1 MSKPSLNLNIP
12 GNIDA
17 CRIRHFNAFKG
28 IKDIVDIYN
37 PTITEKITMNA
48 SFLGMSE
55 DEMMMVD
62 LKSNGKLFSKIC
74 KTFASYTP
82 PETKLPPV
90 SVTYEVTDKETGK
103 KRSQKY
109 ILAKDFTTMPTKWYV
124 DSSRYDM
131 IKEPARIAA
140 MCYIEE
146 GMVYAQNAPG
156 TKAVINKSAERM
168 KVFEEQ
174 MPLSVYIDVAT
185 FFLRSY
191 VEWKGSSIQT
201 ENQQEKI
208 KELQERLNH
217 LTGSLQSLRSQRSST

>member
-1 MSKPSLNLNIP
+1 MSKPQLNLKIP
-12 GNIDA
+12 GNVAA

-28 IKDIVDIYN
+28 IKDIADIWN
-37 PTITEKITMNA
+37 PTVVEKITMNA
-48 SFLGMSE
+48 LFLGMSE

-74 KTFASYTP
+74 KAFASYTP
-82 PETKLPPV
+82 PETNLPPV
-90 SVTYEVTDKETGK
+90 SLTYEVTDKETGK
-103 KRSQKY
+103 TRNQKY

-146 GMVYAQNAPG
+146 GMSYAEQGP
-156 TKAVINKSAERM
+156 TKNIVNKSADRM

-174 MPLSVYIDVAT
+174 MPLSIYIDVAT

-191 VEWKGSSIQT
+191 VEWKGSSIQI
-201 ENQQEKI
+201 ENRQSEIKQMQET
-208 KELQERLNH
+208 LNH
-217 LTGSLQSLRSQRSST
+217 LNGSLQSLRSQRSSS

>member
-1 MSKPSLNLNIP
+1 MSKPQLNLKIP

-28 IKDIVDIYN
+28 IKDIVDIWN
-37 PTITEKITMNA
+37 PTIVEKITMNA
-48 SFLGMSE
+48 LFLGMSE

-82 PETKLPPV
+82 PKTNLPPV

-103 KRSQKY
+103 TRTQKY

-146 GMVYAQNAPG
+146 GLSYAEQGP
-156 TKAVINKSAERM
+156 TKNILNKSVDRM

-174 MPLSVYIDVAT
+174 MPLSTYIDVAT

-191 VEWKGSSIQT
+191 VEWKGSSIQI
-201 ENQQEKI
+201 ESRQSEIKQMQET
-208 KELQERLNH
+208 LSRLN
-217 LTGSLQSLRSQRSST
+217 GSLQSLRSQRSSS

>member
-1 MSKPSLNLNIP
+1 MSKPQLNLKIP

-28 IKDIVDIYN
+28 IKDIADIWN
-37 PTITEKITMNA
+37 PTIVEKITMNA
-48 SFLGMSE
+48 LFLGMSE

-82 PETKLPPV
+82 PDTNLPPV
-90 SVTYEVTDKETGK
+90 SVTYEVTDKESGK
-103 KRSQKY
+103 TRSQKY

-146 GMVYAQNAPG
+146 GMSYAEQGP
-156 TKAVINKSAERM
+156 TKNILNKSADRM

-191 VEWKGSSIQT
+191 VEWKGSSIQI
-201 ENQQEKI
+201 ESRQSEIKQMQQT
-208 KELQERLNH
+208 LSHLN
-217 LTGSLQSLRSQRSST
+217 GSLQSLRSQRSSS